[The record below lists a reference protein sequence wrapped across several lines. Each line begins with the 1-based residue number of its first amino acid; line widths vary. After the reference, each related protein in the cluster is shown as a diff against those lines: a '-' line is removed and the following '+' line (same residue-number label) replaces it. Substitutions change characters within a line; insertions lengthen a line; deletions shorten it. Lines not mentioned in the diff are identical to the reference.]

1 VSRAL
6 EQLRNNDAELT
17 ALDLS
22 NSATLTVAQALEIA
36 ALLERN
42 THLTELRLASV
53 RLTNQFA
60 GALAKAL
67 RVNHTLRFID
77 LENNKIDSDGIEEIG
92 AALVDNRG
100 LIEITL
106 LKNREPGEK
115 ALATLIAAFD
125 HNTTLQRIN
134 WRLTS
139 RQSFTLTKKL
149 SRNVEIL
156 RRKQAGMDYSD
167 IDPLRGG
174 GGSGTASPA
183 VPHKTTPA
191 AAKTTATATTTTT
204 TDDKPKRVNSTT
216 AATDEKA
223 ADVRVDELTSGGV
236 KSKMSRF
243 VEKAEE
249 SAKPVT
255 SKSVQVEAKASS
267 TIEKFNNLG
276 ADDVSPRKSRA
287 SLASSGRAVATE
299 NDRPDAVS
307 DLDVKDKKKK
317 FEKAADE
324 ALLSPR
330 KAKSGIDAIV
340 SPRKKKHGETG
351 AAGADPHDADVKDK
365 RKIFEAT
372 SPRGDKVPSSKD
384 VGVAGDVKAKL
395 EKFKS
400 AVDDAASDKPKRGRS
415 STSSTAPTG
424 VAPSAPVGA
433 GATAGAGG
441 PARLCRTHPATQ
453 TADAMA
459 AAAAAVGA
467 DLYGV
472 GEDLNA
478 FEAEVATL
486 LRKPQAKFFISGIMA
501 QNSAVSVACETRAD
515 RKLLA
520 LHPRSHLLIHEQDA
534 VPHVLR
540 MEPLLVGESA
550 RALTFADVRDA
561 CAALPRLPAVL
572 IVELPQREIGGQLPT
587 LDDVRKISR
596 WAKEN
601 DVHLHCDGA
610 RLWQCEAAY
619 DVPLHTVAALFDS
632 VYVSFYKD
640 LGSPCAGA
648 MLIGSAEFIARAAVW
663 QRRFGGSI
671 YTQFPL
677 PGAAAVAFRTRRA
690 ALAKSAQHAKLVAGA
705 VDDCKALRGFLSVNP
720 RSPPANM
727 FHIEFADGTDA
738 AALTRARDAVLRSHQ
753 VECFASLRAFGP
765 QPRPLHIEVN
775 IGTNNGTY
783 APSVFVNAL
792 TALRDAY
799 AAETAASAAKNGEDA
814 PATKSAAVA
823 SPAKAVAAAADDE
836 SESSEV
842 AGEAASGDSKLAFSF
857 QTDFRKQRTEVGESE
872 AAKKAAAS
880 SKADKANEEAAK
892 KKEEDDAAA
901 AKKKKKKD
909 EEAAK
914 KKDDEAAAAKK
925 KEEEAA
931 DAKKKKDDEA
941 AKKKEDEAAAKK
953 KEDDAKKKKDE
964 EAAKKKEDEAAAK
977 KKEDDAK
984 KKKDEE
990 AAASK
995 KKKEEDEAA
1004 AAEAKKKEAE
1014 EAAAAAKKEE
1024 EAAAAAKKKKEEE
1037 EAAAAKK
1044 RADIAAAEASA
1055 AAELAAAKKLEEE
1068 AAKAAEEAA
1077 KAAAV
1082 VADIKAADVTKS
1094 PRPSTDV
1101 SDVLSPREIDMSD
1114 VGDVS
1119 PTTRRRIERERRREQ
1134 REAEQKAFE
1143 RELEEQ
1149 RAQRAKEREERRKA
1163 LGL

>member
-1 VSRAL
+1 MSRAL

-60 GALAKAL
+60 GALAMAL

-100 LIEITL
+100 LVEITL

-183 VPHKTTPA
+183 VPHKATPA
-191 AAKTTATATTTTT
+191 AAKAATSSTTTA

-216 AATDEKA
+216 TAADEKA

-243 VEKAEE
+243 VEKVEE

-287 SLASSGRAVATE
+287 SLASSGRVVATE

-372 SPRGDKVPSSKD
+372 SPRGDKVASSKD
-384 VGVAGDVKAKL
+384 VGVTGDVKAKL

-424 VAPSAPVGA
+424 VAPSAPAGA
-433 GATAGAGG
+433 SATAGAGG

-561 CAALPRLPAVL
+561 CAALPSLPAVL

-648 MLIGSAEFIARAAVW
+648 MLLGSAEFIARAAVW

-705 VDDCKALRGFLSVNP
+705 IDDSKALRGFLAVNP

-727 FHIEFADGTDA
+727 FHVEFADGTDA

-799 AAETAASAAKNGEDA
+799 TAETAASAAKNGEDA
-814 PATKSAAVA
+814 PATKLAAVA
-823 SPAKAVAAAADDE
+823 SPTKAAAAAADDE

-842 AGEAASGDSKLAFSF
+842 AGEAANGDSKLAFSF
-857 QTDFRKQRTEVGESE
+857 QTDFRKQRDDGAVASTARTEVVESE

-880 SKADKANEEAAK
+880 SKAEKTKAEEAAK

-901 AKKKKKKD
+901 AKKKKKD

-931 DAKKKKDDEA
+931 DAKKKKD
-941 AKKKEDEAAAKK
+941 
-953 KEDDAKKKKDE
+953 
-964 EAAKKKEDEAAAK
+964 
-977 KKEDDAK
+977 
-984 KKKDEE
+984 EE

-995 KKKEEDEAA
+995 KKKEDEVA
-1004 AAEAKKKEAE
+1004 AKKKEKEAE
-1014 EAAAAAKKEE
+1014 EAAAAAAAKKEAEAKKQKEE
-1024 EAAAAAKKKKEEE
+1024 EAAAAKKKKEEE

-1044 RADIAAAEASA
+1044 KEEEEAAAAKKRAEIAAAEASA

-1082 VADIKAADVTKS
+1082 VADIKAADVIKS